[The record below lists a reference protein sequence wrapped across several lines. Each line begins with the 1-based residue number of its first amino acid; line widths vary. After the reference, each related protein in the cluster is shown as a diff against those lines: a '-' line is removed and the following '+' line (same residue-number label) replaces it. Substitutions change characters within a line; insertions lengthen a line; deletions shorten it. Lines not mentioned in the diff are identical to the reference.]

1 MTSKRSALLSVLPAL
16 LCLGAGPAL
25 PQSQPTR
32 YEVEVIVFRTG
43 GELEAR
49 APASTE
55 SGATLQGTSTPV
67 KRLTDTAGRLR
78 AAGGY
83 RVLAHSAWTQAP
95 AAWNSRRGVSATQ
108 VGLDNP
114 GLHGTVILERG
125 QYLHLGF
132 DLRYRE
138 GDREV
143 VLDEVRRV
151 KVNERNYFDNAS
163 IGVIAIVTPVS

>member
-1 MTSKRSALLSVLPAL
+1 MTPKRCALTTALPVILCLLSVPAT
-16 LCLGAGPAL
+16 

-32 YEVEVIVFRTG
+32 YEVEVIVFRAG
-43 GELEAR
+43 GELEAGV
-49 APASTE
+49 PASAE
-55 SGATLQGTSTPV
+55 PGAALQGTSTPV
-67 KRLTDTAGRLR
+67 KRLTDTASRLR

-95 AAWNSRRGVSATQ
+95 AAWNSRRGVSAMQ
-108 VGLDNP
+108 VGLDSA
-114 GLHGTVILERG
+114 GLQGTVILERG

>member
-1 MTSKRSALLSVLPAL
+1 MSSKRTTLLAVVPAL
-16 LCLGAGPAL
+16 LCLLPGPAS
-25 PQSQPTR
+25 PQSQPAR

-43 GELEAR
+43 GEMDAR
-49 APASTE
+49 APSVNEPNAS
-55 SGATLQGTSTPV
+55 LQGTSTPV
-67 KRLTDTAGRLR
+67 KRLTDAASRLR

-83 RVLAHSAWTQAP
+83 RILAHSAWTQSP
-95 AAWNSRRGVSATQ
+95 AAWNSGRGVSASQ
-108 VGLDNP
+108 VGLDNA

-138 GDREV
+138 GDREA

-163 IGVIAIVTPVS
+163 IGVIALVTPVP

>member
-1 MTSKRSALLSVLPAL
+1 MPSKRTALSAIVSAL
-16 LCLGAGPAL
+16 LCLLPGPAL
-25 PQSQPTR
+25 PQSQPAR

-43 GELEAR
+43 AELDAR
-49 APASTE
+49 APIGNEPGAS
-55 SGATLQGTSTPV
+55 LQGTSTPV
-67 KRLTDTAGRLR
+67 KRLGDAASRLR

-83 RVLAHSAWTQAP
+83 RVLAHSAWTQSP
-95 AAWNSRRGVSATQ
+95 AAWNSGRGVSASQ
-108 VGLDNP
+108 VGLDGA
-114 GLHGTVILERG
+114 GLHGIVILERG

-163 IGVIAIVTPVS
+163 LGVIAIVTPVS